1 MKQLYL
7 DSCIL
12 IAFFSKH
19 KEEKDKKKEIKRVF
33 NIFKNL
39 KDIQLVISTWTI
51 AEMMNIM
58 ISRHKQKNDFVLGC
72 ESKLLNTKR
81 IDGMKIKIVNVE
93 GNKQSYD
100 VQEFIYSI
108 RENILKYH
116 SGVGDIM
123 HSVIMKNNGLD
134 TILTFDEK
142 DDFKKIQGLT
152 VLHPKN
158 IKMGEENG

>member
-1 MKQLYL
+1 MKQIYL

-19 KEEKDKKKEIKRVF
+19 KEEKNKKKEIKRVF
-33 NIFKNL
+33 NIFNDL
-39 KDIQLVISTWTI
+39 NDIQLVISRWTI

-58 ISRHKQKNDFVLGC
+58 ISRHQQKNEFVLGC
-72 ESKLLNTKR
+72 ESELLNTKR
-81 IDGMKIKIVNVE
+81 IDGMKIKIVDVE

-100 VQEFIYSI
+100 AQEFIYSI

-123 HSVIMKNNGLD
+123 HSVIMKNNELD

-142 DDFKKIQGLT
+142 DDFKKIEGLI
-152 VLHPKN
+152 VLHPRD
-158 IKMGEENG
+158 IKVENN